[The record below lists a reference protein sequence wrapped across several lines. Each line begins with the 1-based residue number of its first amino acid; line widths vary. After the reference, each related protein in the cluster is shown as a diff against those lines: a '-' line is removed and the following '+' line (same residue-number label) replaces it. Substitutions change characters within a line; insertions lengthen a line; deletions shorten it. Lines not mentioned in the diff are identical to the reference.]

1 MGVLDGRVALVT
13 GGGTGIGRAVALD
26 LAKGGAE
33 VVICGRRQEPLD
45 ETVSVMGG
53 GTAVTADLTN
63 PESVESLAKHV
74 LAEKGGIDI
83 LVNNA
88 GFSSKIRSSRHIGA
102 AEWRA
107 VMDVNTLG
115 PALLTR
121 AFLPS
126 LVKRGNGDV
135 VMISSMAGLRP
146 SIMAGVAY
154 SAAKSAARAYMDVL
168 YQEVRA
174 EGVRCITIFPGEV
187 DTPILDNRA
196 LPPDESK
203 RALMM
208 MPEDIAAVLLTAI
221 SLPRRATITELA
233 IGATHPRD
241 MSADIAAAKA
251 KSTF

>member
-107 VMDVNTLG
+107 VRTSG
-115 PALLTR
+115 C
-121 AFLPS
+121 
-126 LVKRGNGDV
+126 G
-135 VMISSMAGLRP
+135 AGSRL
-146 SIMAGVAY
+146 
-154 SAAKSAARAYMDVL
+154 
-168 YQEVRA
+168 
-174 EGVRCITIFPGEV
+174 
-187 DTPILDNRA
+187 
-196 LPPDESK
+196 
-203 RALMM
+203 
-208 MPEDIAAVLLTAI
+208 
-221 SLPRRATITELA
+221 
-233 IGATHPRD
+233 
-241 MSADIAAAKA
+241 
-251 KSTF
+251 